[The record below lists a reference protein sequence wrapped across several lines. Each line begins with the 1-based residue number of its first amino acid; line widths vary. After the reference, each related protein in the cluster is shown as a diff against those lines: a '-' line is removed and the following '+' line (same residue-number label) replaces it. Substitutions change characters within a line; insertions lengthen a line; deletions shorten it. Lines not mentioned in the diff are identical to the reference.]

1 MNLQACITHWFG
13 VEKKQTHKSKVTNKQ
28 ILNELEKR
36 FKLYIKDNS
45 LEKTIIFPMTFTVYI
60 HPDDYTY
67 TERVEHFQALRKEII
82 NKFNQILLKKL
93 RKRKLSEHHADSW
106 NIYLMS
112 IERITLGGYEY
123 TIKQGEVLVWC
134 SLFDIVA
141 STDTSNKN
149 ISLCI
154 GRSTRMIEI
163 NLDHNSLANI
173 RSGKANHIYEP
184 WKDPSTIFSTSSTAN
199 PSTAPLNIKIKRGE
213 LSYKRTDGK
222 IITYAIQTDI
232 CQISGKNDPR
242 NDLSIFKIEN
252 SKVETKHVEIKY
264 DHKTNRF
271 ELAAY
276 KPTSINYKEVPLS
289 AGGNLQWMTLPREAN
304 IILANSVIISFQQS
318 I

>member
-1 MNLQACITHWFG
+1 MNLRANINHWFG
-13 VEKKQTHKSKVTNKQ
+13 IGKERTHKSKITNKQ
-28 ILNELEKR
+28 IVNELENH
-36 FKLYIKDNS
+36 FNIYIDENS

-60 HPDDYTY
+60 HPDDYI
-67 TERVEHFQALRKEII
+67 ERIEHFQALRKEII
-82 NKFNQILLKKL
+82 DKFYQILKKKLKK
-93 RKRKLSEHHADSW
+93 RELSEYHADSW
-106 NIYLMS
+106 NIYLMP
-112 IERITLGGYEY
+112 IERITLGGDEY
-123 TIKQGEVLVWC
+123 TIKQGEVLTWC
-134 SLFDIVA
+134 SLFDIVT
-141 STDTSNKN
+141 STDTNNKTISLLIGGSTKMIEKN
-149 ISLCI
+149 I
-154 GRSTRMIEI
+154 
-163 NLDHNSLANI
+163 NLNSLTNI
-173 RSGKANHIYEP
+173 RSGKANHIYVP
-184 WKDPSTIFSTSSTAN
+184 WIYPSESSSTSAN
-199 PSTAPLNIKIKRGE
+199 VGSLTAPLDIKIKRGE

-276 KPTSINYKEVPLS
+276 KPTSINYKEIPLS
-289 AGGNLQWMTLPREAN
+289 TGGNLQWMTLPREAN